1 MKRSDFNKNRTGE
14 LVAVKSVDGSKCAFV
29 PGPFPPSSQWE
40 ERLWPLLLEARM
52 ALAGL
57 NGVGKHL
64 PNANL
69 LLKPLQ
75 NREAQRSSKLE
86 GTITSPQ
93 QQGLFEIDPRYPAS
107 DDDPINSLREIYN
120 YATALNVWQNP
131 ATSKELTRGLIGDL
145 HKTLMEGV
153 RGAEQRPGQFRDTV
167 SQVGRPA
174 RFVPPP
180 PEYLED
186 LMANLEQYMQARETD
201 IDPLVDAFR
210 VHYQIE
216 AIHPFRDGNG
226 RVGRLLLSILI
237 MEWCQLSEQWM
248 YMSAFFETNKDEYT
262 RRMYRVSS
270 RGEWGDWMEF
280 CLRGTIEQARDA
292 ERRCERLLALNQKYT
307 NKVKEIGGSVRL
319 SSIVND
325 LFVQPF
331 TSIPALSRSLRV
343 TYNTAKSDAAKLSS
357 AGILAEVQGG
367 ASRTLFSPEIFEIT
381 YEE

>member
-1 MKRSDFNKNRTGE
+1 M
-14 LVAVKSVDGSKCAFV
+14 
-29 PGPFPPSSQWE
+29 
-40 ERLWPLLLEARM
+40 
-52 ALAGL
+52 
-57 NGVGKHL
+57 
-64 PNANL
+64 
-69 LLKPLQ
+69 
-75 NREAQRSSKLE
+75 
-86 GTITSPQ
+86 
-93 QQGLFEIDPRYPAS
+93 
-107 DDDPINSLREIYN
+107 
-120 YATALNVWQNP
+120 
-131 ATSKELTRGLIGDL
+131 
-145 HKTLMEGV
+145 
-153 RGAEQRPGQFRDTV
+153 
-167 SQVGRPA
+167 
-174 RFVPPP
+174 
-180 PEYLED
+180 
-186 LMANLEQYMQARETD
+186 
-201 IDPLVDAFR
+201 DAFR